1 METTLAT
8 TPRIREIQ
16 EKLFGNGLSKRPAQ
30 AAPMASTLQAV
41 AAQTVKAA
49 PARPVA
55 PARVETQF
63 DRDAAER
70 AERFRSVYRELE
82 SALPWIRQP
91 RKASNITFENYEAS
105 TPEQAKALKASQA
118 FATRLMKRVITGKNP
133 EVGILFLGFSGT
145 GKTHLAKAIL
155 SCLRAQQYPGFFLP
169 ASEYF
174 DLYTP
179 SYAAGLDRPLWKI
192 RQWLASTSCLVI
204 DEVGTASWTDARKDR
219 LQQIIDLRTEN
230 KLPTVITTNLTQA
243 DLASAGAER
252 IASRFDQVLYPI
264 SCTWDDFRKRKSTK
278 AKAFDEVF

>member
-8 TPRIREIQ
+8 NPRIREIQ

-41 AAQTVKAA
+41 AAQTVKA
-49 PARPVA
+49 A

-155 SCLRAQQYPGFFLP
+155 SYFRAQQYPGFFLP

-174 DLYTP
+174 DLYMP
-179 SYAAGLDRPLWKI
+179 AYAAKLDQPLWKI
-192 RQWLASTSCLVI
+192 RQWLASTACLVI
-204 DEVGTASWTDARKDR
+204 DEVGTSAWTDARKDR
-219 LQQIIDLRTEN
+219 LQQIIDLRTAN
-230 KLPTVITTNLTQA
+230 RLPTIVTTNLAQA
-243 DLASAGAER
+243 DFDAAGAER
-252 IASRFDQVLYPI
+252 IASRFNQVLYPI
-264 SCTWDDFRKRKSTK
+264 KCTWSDFRKRSALKNLK
-278 AKAFDEVF
+278 PEEVF